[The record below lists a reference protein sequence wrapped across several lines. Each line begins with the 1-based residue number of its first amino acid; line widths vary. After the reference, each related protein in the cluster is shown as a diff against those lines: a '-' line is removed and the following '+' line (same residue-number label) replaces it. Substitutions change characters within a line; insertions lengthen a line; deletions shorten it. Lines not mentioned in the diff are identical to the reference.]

1 MGYYI
6 IYDHALSNPR
16 LATIK
21 KPNFEGSTTI
31 VDEAIYFKTQEEA
44 ENYLDANFYCQCAAI
59 VKIVDTWS
67 D

>member
-21 KPNFEGSTTI
+21 KLNFENSKI
-31 VDEAIYFKTQEEA
+31 LVDEIIYFKTEQEA
-44 ENYLDANFYCQCAAI
+44 RDYLNANFNCQCAAI
-59 VKIVDTWS
+59 VKIVDTYL
-67 D
+67 